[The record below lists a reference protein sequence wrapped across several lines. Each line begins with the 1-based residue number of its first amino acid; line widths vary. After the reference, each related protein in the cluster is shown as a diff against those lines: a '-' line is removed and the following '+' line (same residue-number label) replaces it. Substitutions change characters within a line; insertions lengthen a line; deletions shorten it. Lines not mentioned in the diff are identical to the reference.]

1 MIVLYEWV
9 NLKEHLLRPQTHHIV
24 FLCLPL
30 RLYLSTSSRPP
41 PPPTHYRR
49 HMPPAPLNPTH
60 PSLLSSPLLSAPL
73 IALQLI
79 EFCPPQ
85 HAPKSLLHANRPQL
99 HWSGDGRGRGWGRGR
114 LMHYHFRGVTIC
126 PPFYFFNNL
135 RRQLAWTSLV
145 FLVLLGYA
153 ESSQRV
159 YLTNVT

>member
-30 RLYLSTSSRPP
+30 RLYLSTSSSPLP
-41 PPPTHYRR
+41 HQPTTT
-49 HMPPAPLNPTH
+49 ATCPLL
-60 PSLLSSPLLSAPL
+60 PSIQHILRSSPFLSPPL

-99 HWSGDGRGRGWGRGR
+99 HWSGDGWGWGRGR

-126 PPFYFFNNL
+126 PFFFFFNNL
-135 RRQLAWTSLV
+135 RRRLAWTSLV